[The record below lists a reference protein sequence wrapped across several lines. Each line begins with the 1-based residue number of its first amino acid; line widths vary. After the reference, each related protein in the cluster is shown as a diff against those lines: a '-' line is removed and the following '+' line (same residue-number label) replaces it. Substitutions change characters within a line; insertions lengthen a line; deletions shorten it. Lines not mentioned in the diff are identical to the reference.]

1 MMLRRILIGAVVV
14 TIILLDIWQHVHIVT
29 LGYEVEQAR
38 QEQKELQQI
47 HKQLLVEVATLS
59 ALDRIEQIAIT
70 QFGMIKPQ
78 DGQMILVQRKEA
90 SPDSPPNAATRLQVA
105 RRTP

>member
-1 MMLRRILIGAVVV
+1 MILRRILIGAAVV
-14 TIILLDIWQHVHIVT
+14 TVILLDIWQHVHIVT
-29 LGYEVEQAR
+29 MGYEVEQAR